1 MKPKVETPQL
11 ALPKI
16 RTSVKKKNEGSSIFH
31 AEEVTNSARRLLDGD
46 TLIQQCKDICSEYIK
61 LYSHYAS
68 FSYVIQFFMQGI
80 DTTPV
85 WKKNLDQLQSLPNIY
100 TVELGNKELFDNE
113 QIGIK
118 EPFPVTNLPFIS

>member
-1 MKPKVETPQL
+1 MKL
-11 ALPKI
+11 YSWLFSPKI
-16 RTSVKKKNEGSSIFH
+16 RTSVRKKNEGSSIFQ

-80 DTTPV
+80 DTTSVIVNKPLLNIRNV
-85 WKKNLDQLQSLPNIY
+85 FMAILKAALEASLLQHCY
-100 TVELGNKELFDNE
+100 YERRGKD
-113 QIGIK
+113 
-118 EPFPVTNLPFIS
+118 

>member
-1 MKPKVETPQL
+1 MKL
-11 ALPKI
+11 YSWLFSPKI
-16 RTSVKKKNEGSSIFH
+16 RTSVRKKNEGSSIFQ

-80 DTTPV
+80 DTYHICLKEKFRSTSKPSKPLLNIRNV
-85 WKKNLDQLQSLPNIY
+85 FMAILKAALEASLLQHCY
-100 TVELGNKELFDNE
+100 YERRGKD
-113 QIGIK
+113 
-118 EPFPVTNLPFIS
+118 

>member
-1 MKPKVETPQL
+1 MKL
-11 ALPKI
+11 YSWLFSPKI
-16 RTSVKKKNEGSSIFH
+16 RTSVRKKNEGSSIFQ

-80 DTTPV
+80 DTTSV
-85 WKKNLDQLQSLPNIY
+85 
-100 TVELGNKELFDNE
+100 
-113 QIGIK
+113 
-118 EPFPVTNLPFIS
+118 